1 MVKLLIGAKGSGKTK
16 RLIDEVNNALAT
28 SKGNVV
34 CIEKNKALSYNVNY
48 QARLVTTDDYGISG
62 YAMLYG
68 LLCGL
73 CSGNHDITDVLVDA
87 TLRIGSRDPQQTA
100 SFLKQVSD
108 LSKISE
114 TDFVFTLSMSE
125 DELPQKVF
133 EFCKKI

>member
-1 MVKLLIGAKGSGKTK
+1 MVKLLIGTKGSGKTK
-16 RLIDEVNNALAT
+16 RLIEEVNKALAT

-34 CIEKNKALSYNVNY
+34 CIEKNKVLSYNVNY

-62 YAMLYG
+62 YPMLYG

-87 TLRIGSRDPQQTA
+87 TLRIGSRDANETA
-100 SFLKQVSD
+100 AFLRQVAD
-108 LSKISE
+108 LSKVSE
-114 TDFVFTLSMSE
+114 TDFVFTLSM
-125 DELPQKVF
+125 DESDLPTEVF

>member
-1 MVKLLIGAKGSGKTK
+1 MVKLLIGTKGSGKTK
-16 RLIDEVNNALAT
+16 RLIEEVNNALAV

-62 YAMLYG
+62 YPMLYA

-87 TLRIGSRDPQQTA
+87 TLRIGSRDPGETCA
-100 SFLKQVSD
+100 FLKQVSE
-108 LSKISE
+108 LSKMAE
-114 TDFVFTLSMSE
+114 TDFVFTLSM
-125 DELPQKVF
+125 DETDLPAEVF
-133 EFCKKI
+133 DFCKKI